1 MHPPQQG
8 GFVPPELAPQL
19 PPVADIRPIPSL
31 TVGRTTQEARNVE
44 SITGIRPGRRGHRN
58 RFRSN
63 LFDTIFVGLADD
75 DLDEARGVIHNM
87 ARYEWGRGPV
97 RIATGTWAD
106 ILEYRLE
113 PGEVAVAYPALGVP
127 TPGCVPPGIRVV
139 RNRQLHTVL
148 TANAPSEVTRWL
160 ALGAGDDF
168 ATLTALLYG
177 LDAAQETQ
185 ARLVLPS
192 ATTLVDP
199 WCISVPVGGNN
210 LET

>member
-1 MHPPQQG
+1 MPNQSP
-8 GFVPPELAPQL
+8 GFDHDDGATETGFA
-19 PPVADIRPIPSL
+19 ATCL
-31 TVGRTTQEARNVE
+31 T
-44 SITGIRPGRRGHRN
+44 
-58 RFRSN
+58 
-63 LFDTIFVGLADD
+63 LIFVGYADD
-75 DLDEARGVIHNM
+75 DLEDARGVIHNM

-106 ILEYRLE
+106 IVEYRLE

-127 TPGCVPPGIRVV
+127 TPGWVPPGIRVV

-160 ALGAGDDF
+160 ALRAGDDF
-168 ATLTALLYG
+168 ATLTALLYE
-177 LDAAQETQ
+177 LDAAQETE

-192 ATTLVDP
+192 GTTLVDS

-210 LET
+210 LEA